1 LKINISNLLAKL
13 YFNTYN
19 VSRNYSYIGKGF
31 CLKLKC
37 ALLFALFD
45 GKRSGENCFMSMGA
59 LRMIIFNGRYS
70 WDGTKTTGREPIA
83 WYPGSYY
90 LKIIDLTG
98 EGGDITHLKPYI
110 CIYSGTGEGQSI
122 SDNPEKFVKQICYD
136 FSLPMEK
143 VFWVEDLVTG
153 TDRYLVISFE
163 ERGRMG
169 DRVFYNIE
177 KRKPLSGELRLLL
190 KELSQFEATV

>member
-1 LKINISNLLAKL
+1 
-13 YFNTYN
+13 
-19 VSRNYSYIGKGF
+19 
-31 CLKLKC
+31 
-37 ALLFALFD
+37 
-45 GKRSGENCFMSMGA
+45 
-59 LRMIIFNGRYS
+59 
-70 WDGTKTTGREPIA
+70 
-83 WYPGSYY
+83 
-90 LKIIDLTG
+90 
-98 EGGDITHLKPYI
+98 
-110 CIYSGTGEGQSI
+110 
-122 SDNPEKFVKQICYD
+122 
-136 FSLPMEK
+136 MEK